1 MNWNFIFREGF
12 RGLGRN
18 LTMTVALII
27 TTALSLALVGAG
39 ILMSQMTS
47 ETKDLYL
54 DRVEVM
60 VELSDEVS
68 ETDKDCSSQS
78 CTQVR
83 DTLQADERVES
94 VTFRN
99 RDQSYE
105 RFVELFRESDPV
117 LVEETSRDS
126 MPAAL
131 HVRLEDPTDTSPIDA
146 VRDLPQVAYVAD
158 QASDVRGLAD
168 SMDSFR
174 NATFIIA
181 AAQALAAIFLISNMV
196 QLAAYS
202 RREEISIMRMVG
214 ASRWF
219 TQAPFILEA
228 ALSVL
233 IGGIIATVGVWLI
246 KTQIVDQMLDPVY
259 QNLLIARLPDS
270 AVWTVMPL
278 VSLAALVVSG
288 LVAQVALRS
297 YVRK

>member
-18 LTMTVALII
+18 LTMTIALII
-27 TTALSLALVGAG
+27 TTALSLALVGSG
-39 ILMSQMTS
+39 ILISQVTS
-47 ETKDLYL
+47 QTKDLYL

-60 VELSDEVS
+60 VELDEKTS
-68 ETDKDCSSQS
+68 KEDKDCSSTS
-78 CTQVR
+78 CMEVR
-83 DTLQADERVES
+83 DTLQADDRVES

-99 RDQSYE
+99 REQSYE
-105 RFVELFRESDPV
+105 RFVELFKETDPV

-131 HVRLEDPTDTSPIDA
+131 HVRLEDPTDTAPIDA
-146 VRDLPQVAYVAD
+146 IRDLPQVAYVAD

-196 QLAAYS
+196 QLAAFS

-214 ASRWF
+214 ATRWF

-228 ALSVL
+228 VMSVL
-233 IGGIIATVGVWLI
+233 LGGIIATLGVWLV
-246 KTQIVDQMLDPVY
+246 KSQIVDPMLFGVY
-259 QNLLIARLPDS
+259 ENLLIARLPDS

-278 VSLAALVVSG
+278 VSLAALVISG

>member
-78 CTQVR
+78 CMQVR

-105 RFVELFRESDPV
+105 RFVELFKESDPV

>member
-39 ILMSQMTS
+39 ILMSQVTS

-83 DTLQADERVES
+83 DTLQADDRVES

-105 RFVELFRESDPV
+105 RFVELFKESDPV

>member
-1 MNWNFIFREGF
+1 MNWGFIFREGF

-18 LTMTVALII
+18 LTMTIALII
-27 TTALSLALVGAG
+27 TTALSLALVGSG
-39 ILMSQMTS
+39 ILMSKVTGD
-47 ETKDLYL
+47 TKDLYL

-60 VELSDEVS
+60 VELDEQIS
-68 ETDKDCSSQS
+68 AADKDCSSPG
-78 CTQVR
+78 CMEVR
-83 DTLQADERVES
+83 DKLQGDDRVES

-105 RFVELFRESDPV
+105 RFVELFSETDPV

-131 HVRLEDPTDTSPIDA
+131 HVRLVDPTDTAPIDA
-146 VRDLPQVAYVAD
+146 VRDLPQVTYVAD
-158 QASDVRGLAD
+158 QASDVRGVAD

-196 QLAAYS
+196 QLAAFN

-214 ASRWF
+214 ATRWF

-228 ALSVL
+228 VISTL
-233 IGGIIATVGVWLI
+233 IGAVIAALGVWLV
-246 KTQIVDQMLDPVY
+246 KAQIVDPMLAGVY
-259 QNLLIARLPDS
+259 ENLLIARLPDS

-278 VSLAALVVSG
+278 VGLAAILVSA

>member
-39 ILMSQMTS
+39 ILMSQVTS

-78 CTQVR
+78 CMQVR
-83 DTLQADERVES
+83 DTLQADDRVES